1 MSQSHSRNERQIREP
16 HHPGRPHWPVHRRSH
31 RADRRPDDVGDR
43 MIDWSPADGV
53 LTIARDD
60 LPAIEQANGRP
71 KAPAQTHHEP
81 VTNPAER
88 IDRLRREALE
98 KIALAKAWENLLEK
112 QERDIAVLTY
122 ALQYHLGPVPATSA
136 ALARVLVEEEGW
148 KR

>member
-1 MSQSHSRNERQIREP
+1 
-16 HHPGRPHWPVHRRSH
+16 
-31 RADRRPDDVGDR
+31 

-71 KAPAQTHHEP
+71 KAPAQTQHEP

-88 IDRLRREALE
+88 IDRLRQEALD
-98 KIALAKAWENLLEK
+98 KIALAKAWEHLLEK
-112 QERDIAVLTY
+112 QERDIAALTY
-122 ALQYHLGPVPATSA
+122 ALQRYLGPVPATSA